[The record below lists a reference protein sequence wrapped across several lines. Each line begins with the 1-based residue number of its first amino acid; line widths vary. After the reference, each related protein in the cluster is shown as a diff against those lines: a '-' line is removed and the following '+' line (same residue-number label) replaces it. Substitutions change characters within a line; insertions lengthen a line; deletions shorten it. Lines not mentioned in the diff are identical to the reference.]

1 MLVIVNTAV
10 FLTKK
15 RACKYHTKKHKL
27 HTKQQINTYKGDM
40 QKVRSYRVQLKREG

>member
-1 MLVIVNTAV
+1 M
-10 FLTKK
+10 
-15 RACKYHTKKHKL
+15 KKHKL

>member
-15 RACKYHTKKHKL
+15 SMQISYEKTQATYQTTNKY
-27 HTKQQINTYKGDM
+27 I
-40 QKVRSYRVQLKREG
+40 EG

>member
-1 MLVIVNTAV
+1 MQISYEKAT
-10 FLTKK
+10 
-15 RACKYHTKKHKL
+15 KL